1 MNETE
6 LRNKILEVLTGI
18 APEAAEVDLD
28 PRVGFRDQLDFDS
41 MDFLNFA
48 IGLHEELGVDI
59 PARDYP
65 RLATLASAVRY
76 LQARLGE

>member
-6 LRNKILEVLTGI
+6 LREKILEMLTRI
-18 APEAAEVDLD
+18 APEAAEVELE

-41 MDFLNFA
+41 MDFLHVA

-59 PARDYP
+59 PPRDYP
-65 RLATLASAVRY
+65 RLATLASAVSY